1 MDCNLPFDWQSYH
14 YMIVCRCI
22 STLDEAVL
30 QRYWFL
36 GDVVVMGAAA
46 AVADEVLN

>member
-1 MDCNLPFDWQSYH
+1 V
-14 YMIVCRCI
+14 IVCRCI
-22 STLDEAVL
+22 STLDEVAL
-30 QRYWFL
+30 QTYWFL